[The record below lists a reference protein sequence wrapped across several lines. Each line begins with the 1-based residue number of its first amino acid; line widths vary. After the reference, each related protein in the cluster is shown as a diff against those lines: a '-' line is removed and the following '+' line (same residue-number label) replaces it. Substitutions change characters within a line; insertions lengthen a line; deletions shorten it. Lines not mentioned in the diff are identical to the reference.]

1 MFMKPVLISSVQQT
15 ERFHALDSVRGFLA
29 LSVAVGHLVYW
40 MGRGAHYPL
49 SFILSVDFFFV
60 LSGFVLAHSFY
71 SARDKAE
78 WIRRFP
84 IRRAVRLFPLY
95 AVCVVTI
102 YSLFA
107 MFKGLDAISGN
118 TYTLAAWLL
127 MLQGT
132 GLVPVDL
139 GIAGGTPMG
148 IAWALSIE
156 MWVALL
162 VFMLV
167 YILHERT
174 ATLLLVILFLYA
186 VCGVVLEN
194 LQPAFHECALRQNR
208 RGAVWRLARVHRV
221 WARNCRLHRPRERQ
235 PPEQHDMGRT
245 GTLSPF
251 CLRCMGISTMTNAST
266 IPPLSCSWS
275 LLSYSRST
283 RASSRASCPAVP
295 SRSSALHPS
304 ACT

>member
-167 YILHERT
+167 YILHEKT
-174 ATLLLVILFLYA
+174 ATLLLIFLFLYA
-186 VCGVVLEN
+186 VCGVVLETYSPHFMN
-194 LQPAFHECALRQNR
+194 VHYDKI
-208 RGAVWRLARVHRV
+208 GAVPFGVLRGIIGFGLGIVAYLIRENVNRPGNTT
-221 WARNCRLHRPRERQ
+221 WAEL
-235 PPEQHDMGRT
+235 D
-245 GTLSPF
+245 LSSF
-251 CLRCMGISTMTNAST
+251 CLRCMGRSTMTNAST
-266 IPPLSCSWS
+266 IPRLSCSWS

-283 RASSRASCPAVP
+283 RGPSRASCPAVP